1 MADPTDFVTA
11 AQEQFLEALRQS
23 QEATTN
29 ALRRWAESVQR
40 FTEEVPTGIAP
51 VRPPMG
57 MINDALLFTEQLLAA
72 QQSFLKSLR
81 EAVAP
86 ALEGKPPAEESG
98 EPEQP
103 SEAS

>member
-1 MADPTDFVTA
+1 
-11 AQEQFLEALRQS
+11 
-23 QEATTN
+23 
-29 ALRRWAESVQR
+29 
-40 FTEEVPTGIAP
+40 
-51 VRPPMG
+51 MG

-103 SEAS
+103 SEVS

>member
-40 FTEEVPTGIAP
+40 FHRGTSDWDSPG
-51 VRPPMG
+51 
-57 MINDALLFTEQLLAA
+57 
-72 QQSFLKSLR
+72 
-81 EAVAP
+81 AP
-86 ALEGKPPAEESG
+86 ANGDD
-98 EPEQP
+98 Q
-103 SEAS
+103 